1 MKKENVFVKVFAL
14 WLLSL
19 WFVAVAYSDE
29 AGSNAESEGSSK
41 KEIIC
46 KEDYYWIKDIL
57 DEKGSWIGRFDIECF
72 NKDGEAQC
80 YVKDMGDYNYENNET
95 MFKLFFDTWLTNK
108 DRAFSINKWFEEG
121 IDKLYKE
128 NCKEVEF

>member
-1 MKKENVFVKVFAL
+1 MKKVFAL

-29 AGSNAESEGSSK
+29 VGNNAESEGSSK

-46 KEDYYWIKDIL
+46 KEQYYWIKDIL
-57 DEKGSWIGRFDIECF
+57 DEKDSWIGHFNVECF
-72 NKDGEAQC
+72 KKGGEAQC
-80 YVKDMGDYNYENNET
+80 YITDMAERNAYFYEGDNLIIL
-95 MFKLFFDTWLTNK
+95 KLFFDNWVANK
-108 DRAFSINKWFEEG
+108 DRAISVGKWFEEE